1 MVVKEGAFST
11 KSGSINAFIAGKDA
25 LPIWAS
31 PRTSCADCTTADRVR
46 VCNCGLCKLSALIG
60 VHYSA
65 AETAFT
71 LIEYDVLPRRHRPL
85 RRVKYDFQS
94 AGRILADVARLIW
107 LPIS

>member
-1 MVVKEGAFST
+1 MLSLREGCTARMGQS
-11 KSGSINAFIAGKDA
+11 
-25 LPIWAS
+25 
-31 PRTSCADCTTADRVR
+31 RTSCADCTTADRVR

-85 RRVKYDFQS
+85 RRVKYDFQF

-107 LPIS
+107 LSVS

>member
-1 MVVKEGAFST
+1 M
-11 KSGSINAFIAGKDA
+11 
-25 LPIWAS
+25 
-31 PRTSCADCTTADRVR
+31 
-46 VCNCGLCKLSALIG
+46 G

-71 LIEYDVLPRRHRPL
+71 FIEYDVLPRRHRPL